1 MRVGEDVC
9 ADVVGWEGDGR
20 RGREWKGVLDGG
32 MVGGEMGDTDAG
44 EYEDDFDEEEGAY
57 EDDFEEADEEFE
69 GGGADEGLA
78 ALPEAGIAPRAV
90 GADDDEEFQR
100 FLVADEGASSSGLSL
115 AEQIKAERLSRKEA
129 LSNQIQ
135 ASMGRAGYVKSDE
148 RALPPRAQVLA
159 GADVERPGSRHGAR
173 VGRGSSP
180 GIGDEPA
187 GDDGVSERRAMGVV
201 PEARVRPPAPAED
214 EETLEAFLDGKAEIL
229 TREER
234 RERIMQEAAEKVQ
247 REREGRRRADG
258 LMPCPDV
265 SGERWEDVEF
275 TVDKCVDDLL
285 AEVLVDVELG
295 DLDSVDNELF
305 PAPSAAA
312 PGGVPGTRGNRDN
325 AEPKRSILMR
335 EDLQGIDFGTQS
347 REELRKALDASRIAS
362 SASTRASAKDD
373 KCDDDD
379 DEEDEDDPYAWL
391 DEQETEDQRARR
403 VREEEEDLHYAEAIM
418 AHGLSLAPVKD
429 TLSSQMTSG
438 RRRREGGLGNIE
450 NLSSDDLYAMRTQIG
465 GGSGKG
471 DGHRHP
477 GGLEAALKHRT
488 SADGSARLAGGDGG
502 QNDALHGAR
511 GRVADARLSA
521 LEDALL

>member
-234 RERIMQEAAEKVQ
+234 RERIMQEADHAGNNGLLTEVEVYTEPPCNWVDGETLITCLTSAALAARGVRLLAIAGCLISNQ
-247 REREGRRRADG
+247 FALQVARGMRGGSWMRLRLPRRR
-258 LMPCPDV
+258 
-265 SGERWEDVEF
+265 S
-275 TVDKCVDDLL
+275 
-285 AEVLVDVELG
+285 
-295 DLDSVDNELF
+295 
-305 PAPSAAA
+305 
-312 PGGVPGTRGNRDN
+312 
-325 AEPKRSILMR
+325 
-335 EDLQGIDFGTQS
+335 
-347 REELRKALDASRIAS
+347 
-362 SASTRASAKDD
+362 
-373 KCDDDD
+373 
-379 DEEDEDDPYAWL
+379 
-391 DEQETEDQRARR
+391 
-403 VREEEEDLHYAEAIM
+403 
-418 AHGLSLAPVKD
+418 
-429 TLSSQMTSG
+429 
-438 RRRREGGLGNIE
+438 
-450 NLSSDDLYAMRTQIG
+450 
-465 GGSGKG
+465 
-471 DGHRHP
+471 
-477 GGLEAALKHRT
+477 
-488 SADGSARLAGGDGG
+488 
-502 QNDALHGAR
+502 
-511 GRVADARLSA
+511 
-521 LEDALL
+521 